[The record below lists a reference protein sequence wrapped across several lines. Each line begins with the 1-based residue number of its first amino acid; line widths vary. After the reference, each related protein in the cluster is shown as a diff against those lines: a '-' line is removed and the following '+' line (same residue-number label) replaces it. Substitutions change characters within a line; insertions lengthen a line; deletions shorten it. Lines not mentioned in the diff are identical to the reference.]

1 MPTPELRSQGINR
14 VSTGKIPLDRDGP
27 ISPVQMASPSPLFW
41 LCRKSAVLQ
50 RMRRPNQPFGLTRHK
65 PAAMVRAVQRAAL
78 PPRTAEEY
86 LDERIN
92 RTPVSVHDFVRA
104 NRAVL

>member
-1 MPTPELRSQGINR
+1 
-14 VSTGKIPLDRDGP
+14 
-27 ISPVQMASPSPLFW
+27 
-41 LCRKSAVLQ
+41 
-50 RMRRPNQPFGLTRHK
+50 
-65 PAAMVRAVQRAAL
+65 MVRAVQRAAL